1 MLIALSDV
9 RKSLNFQKCSN
20 VAVPRELVDVLEELM
35 YRESE
40 RLFRNIFNFEN
51 SLPLQ
56 LDIQEEA
63 SLSQAQNRPV

>member
-1 MLIALSDV
+1 MLIAPSDV

-20 VAVPRELVDVLEELM
+20 VEFPRELVDVLEELM

-40 RLFRNIFNFEN
+40 RLFSNILNFEN

-63 SLSQAQNRPV
+63 SLFQAQNRLV